1 MIDSREEHTAN
12 TNQSVRL
19 LLILFSLAC
28 ITQFASVGWLYTR
41 LHQTSWTLLKLRI
54 VAVHEMQALATSVYR
69 LSGALND
76 DLGNHHARPD
86 AW

>member
-19 LLILFSLAC
+19 LLILFSLAR
-28 ITQFASVGWLYTR
+28 ITQFASVGGLY
-41 LHQTSWTLLKLRI
+41 TLLKLRI